1 MKPYYEQDGIKLI
14 EGDCIEHMMQ
24 MPAESVDLIIA
35 DPPYGIAY
43 QSGHRSKADRQA
55 MVGDYGNILW
65 RLLPLV
71 RRVLKPEGA
80 FYLFC
85 RYDVSPEWWHMVGNY
100 LRPLNKLIWVK
111 NNWGMGDLK
120 GNWASQYEEIIFAVK
135 GRHKLRNGR
144 PSNVLHA
151 DRVNG
156 ASMIHPT
163 EKPVAIM
170 RQIIDASSS
179 PGDLILDPCC
189 GSGPVLVAAREMGRR
204 AIGIE
209 INAEVCDEAEKRMAQ
224 AVLLAAR

>member
-1 MKPYYEQDGIKLI
+1 MELI
-14 EGDCIEHMMQ
+14 QGDCIEHMSQ
-24 MPAESVDLIIA
+24 MAAESVDLIIA

-43 QSGHRSKADRQA
+43 QSGHRSKQEREA
-55 MVGDYGNILW
+55 MIGDYGNILW

-71 RRVLKPEGA
+71 QRILKKEGA

-85 RYDVSPEWWHMVGNY
+85 RFDVSPDWWHMVGNY

-135 GRHKLRNGR
+135 GRHLLRNGR
-144 PSNVLHA
+144 PSNVLFA
-151 DRVNG
+151 DRI
-156 ASMIHPT
+156 AAQAMAHPT
-163 EKPVAIM
+163 EKPAALM
-170 RQIIDASSS
+170 RQLIEASTS

-189 GSGPVLVAAREMGRR
+189 GVGPVLVAAEQTGRR

-209 INAEVCDEAEKRMAQ
+209 INPQFCDEAERRCGSNLVLRPQ
-224 AVLLAAR
+224 AVRRAQQ